1 MRSWHNHYEQARDVH
16 LDDILDLV
24 SRYNNHPRPA
34 ERKARLREW
43 LSQHDRL
50 DAYILPSPSG
60 WHNLGARYGNE
71 PHEYVS
77 FTVDKDP
84 DLDALLKKA
93 PRGVN
98 PCIKEES

>member
-1 MRSWHNHYEQARDVH
+1 MRHWHNPFEEARDVR

-24 SRYNNHPRPA
+24 SRYNNHRRPA
-34 ERKARLREW
+34 EREAQLREW

-60 WHNLGARYGNE
+60 WHSLGARYGNK

-77 FTVDKDP
+77 FTADKGP
-84 DLDALLKKA
+84 ALDALFA
-93 PRGVN
+93 RSTPS
-98 PCIKEES
+98 PTTQE

>member
-1 MRSWHNHYEQARDVH
+1 MRHWHNPFEEARDVR

-24 SRYNNHPRPA
+24 SRYNNHLVQHVD

-50 DAYILPSPSG
+50 DADILPSPSG

-77 FTVDKDP
+77 FTLNKGP
-84 DLDALLKKA
+84 DLDALFARSTPA
-93 PRGVN
+93 PTHTQ
-98 PCIKEES
+98 E